1 MSQQALDSVLER
13 AISDAGFRAQ
23 LAKDPAT
30 ALIGYDLTDEER
42 AAFKTGSVHVER
54 LEDRMSKSDL
64 SSVMAAKTST
74 PLMRPPS
81 KKR

>member
-1 MSQQALDSVLER
+1 VLDSVIER
-13 AISDAGFRAQ
+13 AINDAVFRAQ
-23 LAKDPAT
+23 LAKDPAS
-30 ALIGYDLTDEER
+30 ALAGYDLSDDER
-42 AAFKTGSVHVER
+42 AAFKAGSVHAER

-81 KKR
+81 RKR